1 MHPGWHQPVGWNRKE
16 RAGVSDVSK
25 SHHLVSV
32 CRHHCTYVA
41 LLVAIPRRNLG
52 FSKSIILSAAGASF
66 RCPAQLHRNGLTH
79 AGLLEDWALQDL
91 SRRQAKC
98 YGINMRGEFLTKFA
112 AVCLIAIFTGLV
124 NQVSAQDKQT
134 LRLVQTIPLPG
145 VTGRLDHMGVDL
157 EKNRLFVA
165 AVANDT
171 LEVVDLTAGKVIKS
185 LAGFKDTQDAL
196 FLGGDV
202 NKLYVSSLD
211 GHVRVFQ
218 GESFWLVRDFK
229 IEPDPN
235 RLFFDPTTKLIYF
248 GYGGQNAGFDAYER
262 VGILQ
267 PMPGAGYDQLVAD
280 MIAPTPRPGHL
291 AEIAMDD
298 NGILLA
304 CDSRA
309 DRIYQFH
316 QRKRELIKSWPAR
329 GGGAGDMALDRS
341 QHRLFVGTRTPPE
354 MTVYD
359 SPSGKEIQSLPGP
372 ETMDG
377 VHYDTNLKRIYMTG
391 GRWYG
396 TPDASPGWVYVYQ
409 QRDLDHYDVIAK
421 IKTRPGS
428 GTSLLVPQFN
438 RYYVASQAIGDQE
451 AAILVFEPVQ

>member
-1 MHPGWHQPVGWNRKE
+1 MTRVIAFCFIAMS
-16 RAGVSDVSK
+16 AGF
-25 SHHLVSV
+25 
-32 CRHHCTYVA
+32 
-41 LLVAIPRRNLG
+41 AIQ
-52 FSKSIILSAAGASF
+52 AS
-66 RCPAQLHRNGLTH
+66 G
-79 AGLLEDWALQDL
+79 
-91 SRRQAKC
+91 
-98 YGINMRGEFLTKFA
+98 
-112 AVCLIAIFTGLV
+112 
-124 NQVSAQDKQT
+124 QDKQA
-134 LRLVQTIPLPG
+134 LRPVQTIPLPG

-157 EKNRLFVA
+157 EKKRLSVA
-165 AVANDT
+165 AVANNT
-171 LEVVDLTAGKVIKS
+171 LEVVDLADGKVIKS

-196 FLGGDV
+196 FLGGDF

-218 GESFWLVRDFK
+218 GESFWLVQDFK

-235 RLFFDPTTKLIYF
+235 RLFYDPATNLIYF

-267 PMPGAGYDQLVAD
+267 PERGAGYDQLVAD

-291 AEIAMDD
+291 AEFAMDD
-298 NGILLA
+298 NGILLV

-309 DRIYQFH
+309 DRIYQFDTH
-316 QRKRELIKSWPAR
+316 KRELIKSWPAR
-329 GGGAGDMALDRS
+329 GDGAADMALDRS
-341 QHRLFVGTRTPPE
+341 RHRLFVGTRIPPE

-359 SPSGKEIQSLPGP
+359 SLSGKEIQSLPGP

-377 VHYDTNLKRIYMTG
+377 VYYDPNLKRVYITG

-409 QRDLDHYDVIAK
+409 QNDADHYDPISKV
-421 IKTRPGS
+421 KTRPGS
-428 GTSLLVPQFN
+428 GTSLLVPQLN
-438 RYYVASQAIGDQE
+438 RFYVASQAIGDQE